1 MKITSVKGIPASA
14 QMGPNARRNFVY
26 VKIETDEGIVGWG
39 EATSGPLAVA
49 TMVDEFG
56 ELLVGEDP
64 MAIERHW
71 QTLYHHFHVR
81 GGVVQ
86 MSAISGIEIALWDI
100 KGRILNTPV
109 YELLGGKIRDRIWT
123 YGRWDGPTPEAAAR
137 NAMNHI
143 ERGLTAL
150 KGDPFEHR
158 GIFIDPQSENLA
170 VEKLKAVR
178 EAVGPNVELFVE
190 VHGRLSPSDAIRVG
204 NRMAEHRPFFFEEPV
219 PPQNL
224 DALKKVADHL
234 TIPIA
239 TGERL
244 LTKYDFADLLPLHAV
259 DLIQPDIMYAG
270 GILETKKIAA
280 MAEAYYVGI
289 QPHNCYG
296 PFATV
301 AALHLDVCTPNF
313 LIQEGGIH
321 PWYQDATIGDFPVQ
335 VDGYFG
341 LPPGPGLGVTMNE
354 EWLRANPWDDNAR
367 PWRHRLGSNPSRQQV
382 DWS

>member
-1 MKITSVKGIPASA
+1 MK
-14 QMGPNARRNFVY
+14 
-26 VKIETDEGIVGWG
+26 
-39 EATSGPLAVA
+39 
-49 TMVDEFG
+49 
-56 ELLVGEDP
+56 
-64 MAIERHW
+64 
-71 QTLYHHFHVR
+71 
-81 GGVVQ
+81 
-86 MSAISGIEIALWDI
+86 
-100 KGRILNTPV
+100 
-109 YELLGGKIRDRIWT
+109 
-123 YGRWDGPTPEAAAR
+123 

-158 GIFIDPQSENLA
+158 GIFIARRSEDLA
-170 VEKLKAVR
+170 IEKLKAFR
-178 EAVGPNVELFVE
+178 EAVGDDVELFVE

-204 NRMAEHRPFFFEEPV
+204 NRMEPYRPFYFEEPV

-224 DALKKVADHL
+224 DGLKRVSDQVN
-234 TIPIA
+234 IPIA

-244 LTKYDFADLLPLHAV
+244 LTKFDFADLLLLHAV

-313 LIQEGGIH
+313 VIQEGGIH
-321 PWYQDATIGDFPVQ
+321 PWFADATIGDFPVQ
-335 VDGYFG
+335 KDGYFG
-341 LPPGPGLGVTMNE
+341 LPPGPGLGVAMNE
-354 EWLRANPWDDNAR
+354 EWLVAHPWDDNAR
-367 PWRHRLGSNPSRQQV
+367 PWSHRLGSNASRQGV